1 MFIMFMGNSEEW
13 KDGRKDV
20 EIEERREQG
29 MEGHGRKTRI
39 KQREDDGVEIEA
51 ERKREKH
58 KRLER

>member
-1 MFIMFMGNSEEW
+1 
-13 KDGRKDV
+13 
-20 EIEERREQG
+20 